1 MSPQMENASHVSR
14 SKFSTPSVDA
24 DPQSSI
30 AIKEKSRTYCQKS
43 GPNCTWRA
51 ENKVNKLVS
60 SSSQKKKEK
69 KNSHINSN
77 SECAIA
83 YADPISKLAKKER
96 DKQLAPVQEL
106 RAN

>member
-1 MSPQMENASHVSR
+1 MSPQMENASHVRR

-60 SSSQKKKEK
+60 SSSQKKKK
-69 KNSHINSN
+69 
-77 SECAIA
+77 CAIA